1 MIAEIKNKDEL
12 LEVSSKLMVVTSQFT
27 LEATGLIGNLL
38 DTENFDGINISSASS
53 TIQRNLRNV
62 SGDMEALASSLN
74 NYILDIKKL
83 DTYDFKDILNIDSLD
98 KNSNMTSDEK
108 NIVTKQEN
116 NELVIDDVD
125 EEPLFDD
132 EWWQMIIMND
142 RYKHD
147 PVGVDNTLATLKR
160 IRGEYEEKIK
170 ELENLALEISSSTS
184 WKDALVKTEFMNTYN
199 SYLKI
204 YKNICGKLEVHEK
217 YLDKKS
223 KLARQIERNYSR

>member
-12 LEVSSKLMVVTSQFT
+12 LEVSSKLMGVTSQFT

-53 TIQRNLRNV
+53 TIQRNLKNV

-132 EWWQMIIMND
+132 EWW
-142 RYKHD
+142 
-147 PVGVDNTLATLKR
+147 
-160 IRGEYEEKIK
+160 
-170 ELENLALEISSSTS
+170 
-184 WKDALVKTEFMNTYN
+184 
-199 SYLKI
+199 
-204 YKNICGKLEVHEK
+204 
-217 YLDKKS
+217 
-223 KLARQIERNYSR
+223 

>member
-53 TIQRNLRNV
+53 IIQRNLRNV

-147 PVGVDNTLATLKR
+147 TVGVDNTLATLKR
-160 IRGEYEEKIK
+160 IRGEY
-170 ELENLALEISSSTS
+170 
-184 WKDALVKTEFMNTYN
+184 
-199 SYLKI
+199 
-204 YKNICGKLEVHEK
+204 
-217 YLDKKS
+217 
-223 KLARQIERNYSR
+223 

>member
-53 TIQRNLRNV
+53 TIQRNLSNV

-132 EWWQMIIMND
+132 EWW
-142 RYKHD
+142 
-147 PVGVDNTLATLKR
+147 
-160 IRGEYEEKIK
+160 
-170 ELENLALEISSSTS
+170 
-184 WKDALVKTEFMNTYN
+184 
-199 SYLKI
+199 
-204 YKNICGKLEVHEK
+204 
-217 YLDKKS
+217 
-223 KLARQIERNYSR
+223 

>member
-12 LEVSSKLMVVTSQFT
+12 LEVSSKLMGVTSQFT

-116 NELVIDDVD
+116 N
-125 EEPLFDD
+125 
-132 EWWQMIIMND
+132 
-142 RYKHD
+142 
-147 PVGVDNTLATLKR
+147 
-160 IRGEYEEKIK
+160 
-170 ELENLALEISSSTS
+170 
-184 WKDALVKTEFMNTYN
+184 
-199 SYLKI
+199 
-204 YKNICGKLEVHEK
+204 
-217 YLDKKS
+217 
-223 KLARQIERNYSR
+223 

>member
-53 TIQRNLRNV
+53 IIQRNLRNV

-132 EWWQMIIMND
+132 EWW
-142 RYKHD
+142 
-147 PVGVDNTLATLKR
+147 
-160 IRGEYEEKIK
+160 
-170 ELENLALEISSSTS
+170 
-184 WKDALVKTEFMNTYN
+184 
-199 SYLKI
+199 
-204 YKNICGKLEVHEK
+204 
-217 YLDKKS
+217 
-223 KLARQIERNYSR
+223 

>member
-12 LEVSSKLMVVTSQFT
+12 LELSSKLMGVTSQFT

-132 EWWQMIIMND
+132 EWW
-142 RYKHD
+142 
-147 PVGVDNTLATLKR
+147 
-160 IRGEYEEKIK
+160 
-170 ELENLALEISSSTS
+170 
-184 WKDALVKTEFMNTYN
+184 
-199 SYLKI
+199 
-204 YKNICGKLEVHEK
+204 
-217 YLDKKS
+217 
-223 KLARQIERNYSR
+223 

>member
-12 LEVSSKLMVVTSQFT
+12 LEVSSKLMGVTSQFT

-132 EWWQMIIMND
+132 EWW
-142 RYKHD
+142 
-147 PVGVDNTLATLKR
+147 
-160 IRGEYEEKIK
+160 
-170 ELENLALEISSSTS
+170 
-184 WKDALVKTEFMNTYN
+184 
-199 SYLKI
+199 
-204 YKNICGKLEVHEK
+204 
-217 YLDKKS
+217 
-223 KLARQIERNYSR
+223 

>member
-12 LEVSSKLMVVTSQFT
+12 LEVSSKLMGVTSQFT

-108 NIVTKQEN
+108 NIVTKHEN

-132 EWWQMIIMND
+132 EWW
-142 RYKHD
+142 
-147 PVGVDNTLATLKR
+147 
-160 IRGEYEEKIK
+160 
-170 ELENLALEISSSTS
+170 
-184 WKDALVKTEFMNTYN
+184 
-199 SYLKI
+199 
-204 YKNICGKLEVHEK
+204 
-217 YLDKKS
+217 
-223 KLARQIERNYSR
+223 

>member
-12 LEVSSKLMVVTSQFT
+12 LEVSSKLMGVTSQFM

-132 EWWQMIIMND
+132 EWW
-142 RYKHD
+142 
-147 PVGVDNTLATLKR
+147 
-160 IRGEYEEKIK
+160 
-170 ELENLALEISSSTS
+170 
-184 WKDALVKTEFMNTYN
+184 
-199 SYLKI
+199 
-204 YKNICGKLEVHEK
+204 
-217 YLDKKS
+217 
-223 KLARQIERNYSR
+223 

>member
-132 EWWQMIIMND
+132 EWW
-142 RYKHD
+142 
-147 PVGVDNTLATLKR
+147 
-160 IRGEYEEKIK
+160 
-170 ELENLALEISSSTS
+170 
-184 WKDALVKTEFMNTYN
+184 
-199 SYLKI
+199 
-204 YKNICGKLEVHEK
+204 
-217 YLDKKS
+217 
-223 KLARQIERNYSR
+223 